1 MKKTIFGLFLCAVF
15 LSGCGRM
22 NVDFPPPSDF
32 ASVTELFPAAVDG
45 VPMQL
50 TRSGL
55 SQGLAYAYQGVGS
68 VWVYRTNDEASAAAF
83 FDSEV
88 ALLFDGFS
96 SVKRWNINGRR
107 QVQAKGG
114 DGYAVGWTNGKW
126 LFLIRAAEKK
136 GFKKLIDVYPW
147 IED

>member
-1 MKKTIFGLFLCAVF
+1 MKKMIFGLFLCAVL

-147 IED
+147 IEN

>member
-1 MKKTIFGLFLCAVF
+1 
-15 LSGCGRM
+15 
-22 NVDFPPPSDF
+22 
-32 ASVTELFPAAVDG
+32 
-45 VPMQL
+45 MQL

-147 IED
+147 IEN

>member
-55 SQGLAYAYQGVGS
+55 SQGLAYAYQDIGS

-107 QVQAKGG
+107 QVQAKGSV
-114 DGYAVGWTNGKW
+114 GYAVGWTNGKW

-147 IED
+147 IEN

>member
-1 MKKTIFGLFLCAVF
+1 
-15 LSGCGRM
+15 
-22 NVDFPPPSDF
+22 
-32 ASVTELFPAAVDG
+32 
-45 VPMQL
+45 MQL

-88 ALLFDGFS
+88 APLFDGFS

-147 IED
+147 IEN

>member
-1 MKKTIFGLFLCAVF
+1 MIFGLFLCAVF

-88 ALLFDGFS
+88 APLFDGFS

-114 DGYAVGWTNGKW
+114 DGYAVGWTK
-126 LFLIRAAEKK
+126 EK
-136 GFKKLIDVYPW
+136 GV
-147 IED
+147 